1 MRVIY
6 FIVFLIIVLALYF
19 SVNFY
24 IYVRGLNCF
33 LEGSWL
39 RFYYKI
45 LFWVV
50 VFSFITGRLLERFYL
65 SKISSFFVWT
75 GSFWLG
81 AMVYFFL
88 AVIVVD
94 LLRMINHWFP
104 FFNKL
109 TTDYGQLKQ
118 YTFLAITAIVFL
130 LIIFSYVNAL
140 NPKVRR
146 LELTISKKS
155 ALAKL
160 EIVAASDFHLGTIV
174 GRKRFCKIVQEINRL
189 NPDIILLMGD
199 IVDEDVAPVIRQN
212 LGEALT
218 KLKAKYGVFA
228 VTGNHEYIG
237 GVTVATQYLREHG
250 VQVLSDSAVK
260 IDETIYI
267 IGREDRSIN
276 QFIGKQRKS
285 LEELVNNVDKS
296 RPLILMDHQP
306 FRLNEARDKGID
318 LQLSGHTHH
327 GQLFPFNFITSLVF
341 EKSWGYLK
349 KGKTHYYVSS
359 GVGTWGPPLRLG
371 NTPELVNIR
380 LAFKTEN

>member
-1 MRVIY
+1 
-6 FIVFLIIVLALYF
+6 
-19 SVNFY
+19 
-24 IYVRGLNCF
+24 
-33 LEGSWL
+33 
-39 RFYYKI
+39 
-45 LFWVV
+45 
-50 VFSFITGRLLERFYL
+50 
-65 SKISSFFVWT
+65 
-75 GSFWLG
+75 
-81 AMVYFFL
+81 
-88 AVIVVD
+88 
-94 LLRMINHWFP
+94 
-104 FFNKL
+104 L